1 MLRMF
6 VIVVCGVVIA
16 VVVALGAMIAL
27 GTSKPAPPL
36 ASIGEPFK
44 NVDFRDL
51 PAAERIPAHHGT
63 PITFR
68 VWREN
73 PPAPEPALVVIAVHG
88 SSATSSSLHP
98 LAKALSA
105 EGIPVYAPDI
115 RGHGQT
121 GVRGDI
127 DYAGQLDDDL
137 ADLVAAVAVRHPHAK
152 LVLLG
157 FSSGGGY
164 ALHATATPLGKKFA
178 RAALLSPMLGPRAPT
193 YRPTEAWATPYIPRI
208 IALSLLNRVGI
219 HAFDHL
225 TVLAFAIDPKRADIL
240 TDHYSWL
247 LTRDF
252 ATKDYAADLRN
263 ASCPI
268 AVLVGEKD
276 ELFDAEKF
284 APTIAAV
291 RTGIPVT
298 VVPRLSHIE
307 MTTDPRAVPAIVAA
321 VRGASAVRTNP

>member
-1 MLRMF
+1 MMRIFALIVGGL
-6 VIVVCGVVIA
+6 VITVI
-16 VVVALGAMIAL
+16 VALGAMLAF

-44 NVDFRDL
+44 SVDFSDL
-51 PAAERIPAHHGT
+51 PPVETIPARHGT
-63 PITFR
+63 PIAFR

-73 PPAPEPALVVIAVHG
+73 PPMSDPALVVIAIHG
-88 SSATSSSLHP
+88 SSGSSSSLHP

-105 EGIPVYAPDI
+105 QGIAVYAPDI
-115 RGHGQT
+115 RGHGRT

-137 ADLVAAVAVRHPHAK
+137 ADFVATVAARHPNAK

-164 ALHATATPLGKKFA
+164 ALHAAATPLGKKFE
-178 RAALLSPMLGPRAPT
+178 RAVLLSPMLGPRAPT

-208 IALSLLNRVGI
+208 IALALLNRVEI

-240 TDHYSWL
+240 TAHYSWL
-247 LTRDF
+247 LTRGF
-252 ATKDYAADLRN
+252 ATTDYAADMRN
-263 ASCPI
+263 AASRSPCWSGKRMSCSMPPS
-268 AVLVGEKD
+268 LPPPLPRSG
-276 ELFDAEKF
+276 
-284 APTIAAV
+284 PTF
-291 RTGIPVT
+291 R
-298 VVPRLSHIE
+298 
-307 MTTDPRAVPAIVAA
+307 
-321 VRGASAVRTNP
+321 